1 MFCEMADELRN
12 LRVHNRLSSQLLSR
26 LLDLRHWNELKLAER
41 SGIAGS
47 LVSAHLSGQRPIGP
61 QHLAAYLRVL
71 DRQDRA
77 MFLDAWLRDHL
88 DGELIADLLD
98 GTKTDSM
105 PALEENQRRMLDWW
119 ATAIARDSKL
129 AKIFSHLT
137 TKAGFNFPSLLLLPV
152 STAAAQFQSWLSEI
166 ASSGWHLVRSACPRA
181 EQALVTIAGI
191 LALLFQD
198 AKAPVATSI
207 VATSIVAPALAS
219 SDTVSEPNDLAPP
232 PQRCSPSRRPG
243 ASSSVQASSKRRLAA
258 GGSTRRQVSAR
269 PLRVERT
276 IGRQVSALPLR
287 VERTIG
293 HQWRRLAAARKSA
306 HSAFIRLVRDA
317 HPQQSKQKHRKQRR
331 S

>member
-1 MFCEMADELRN
+1 MF
-12 LRVHNRLSSQLLSR
+12 
-26 LLDLRHWNELKLAER
+26 
-41 SGIAGS
+41 
-47 LVSAHLSGQRPIGP
+47 
-61 QHLAAYLRVL
+61 
-71 DRQDRA
+71 
-77 MFLDAWLRDHL
+77 FDAWLRDNL

-98 GTKTDSM
+98 GTNTDSM

-119 ATAIARDSKL
+119 ATAIARDPEL
-129 AKIFSHLT
+129 AKTFSHLT

-152 STAAAQFQSWLSEI
+152 STVAAQFQSWLSDI

-181 EQALVTIAGI
+181 EQALITIAGI

-219 SDTVSEPNDLAPP
+219 SDTVSEPSDLAPP
-232 PQRCSPSRRPG
+232 PLRCSPSRRPG
-243 ASSSVQASSKRRLAA
+243 ATSSVQASSKRRRVA
-258 GGSTRRQVSAR
+258 GGSTRPQVSAL

-276 IGRQVSALPLR
+276 VSALPLR

-293 HQWRRLAAARKSA
+293 RQWRRLAAAPKSV

-317 HPQQSKQKHRKQRR
+317 HPQQSKGNKRR
-331 S
+331 VTELGAR